1 MFKTL
6 ATFIVPYLG
15 PRTAIFMAM
24 NTLISDL
31 RQLAVFK
38 ESFITSDELRVI
50 TCVILFVGLLIPM
63 GFKVRLD
70 SLHARFI
77 ACMQLIPQVHV

>member
-1 MFKTL
+1 MLKTL

-31 RQLAVFK
+31 QQRTVFK
-38 ESFITSDELRVI
+38 ESFVI
-50 TCVILFVGLLIPM
+50 SPHHMCRPDFHFSATLKKINLL
-63 GFKVRLD
+63 
-70 SLHARFI
+70 
-77 ACMQLIPQVHV
+77 